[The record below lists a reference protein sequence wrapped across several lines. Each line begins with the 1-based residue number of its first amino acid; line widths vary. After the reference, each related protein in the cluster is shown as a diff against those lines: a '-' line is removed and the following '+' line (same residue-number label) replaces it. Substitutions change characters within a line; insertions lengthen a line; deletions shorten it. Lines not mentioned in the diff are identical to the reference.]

1 MENTTLNDKEKKVL
15 EYIKKQIKDTGYPPS
30 VREICAAL
38 GFKSTSSAH
47 QYIWRLA
54 EKGYIDKG
62 DLKTRA
68 IRVVGTESTISVPIV
83 GKVAAGEPILA
94 TENIEDYMSIGES
107 FFTKDALQNDNFILK
122 VQGESM
128 IEAGINDGDYII
140 VTKQSTARNGQIVVA
155 MIEGEATVKTF
166 YKEDGY
172 IRLQPENSTM
182 DPIIVKDCQILGKVI
197 GLFRKGTAP
206 TETGSEDTDPIPSV
220 TNVKSTITNNNTVNL
235 TWTGLSADDMLNL
248 YVDDSFGTL
257 GYDIYIKDGQNGKEN
272 YVGTTTSNSYTH
284 VTNYSNPIYIIYT
297 AYSNY
302 KTNKSKG
309 VEHKVQITT
318 DFDIIVKDCEINTQN
333 EIDSCTKGISVLYNS
348 VDVTNKSTIKVL
360 NNANNSI
367 KYEITY
373 QGKVKTVNGKLTIK
387 QPTTTSS
394 QLQ

>member
-15 EYIKKQIKDTGYPPS
+15 EYIKKQIKDTGDPPS

-197 GLFRKGTAP
+197 GLFRK
-206 TETGSEDTDPIPSV
+206 I
-220 TNVKSTITNNNTVNL
+220 
-235 TWTGLSADDMLNL
+235 
-248 YVDDSFGTL
+248 
-257 GYDIYIKDGQNGKEN
+257 
-272 YVGTTTSNSYTH
+272 
-284 VTNYSNPIYIIYT
+284 
-297 AYSNY
+297 
-302 KTNKSKG
+302 
-309 VEHKVQITT
+309 
-318 DFDIIVKDCEINTQN
+318 
-333 EIDSCTKGISVLYNS
+333 
-348 VDVTNKSTIKVL
+348 
-360 NNANNSI
+360 
-367 KYEITY
+367 
-373 QGKVKTVNGKLTIK
+373 
-387 QPTTTSS
+387 
-394 QLQ
+394 